1 MNENKILKKNQN
13 TNIYEHNKNIIEENG
28 LYKQTFQQLFNLVAR
43 DASSQIE
50 DVDASGAENNIAALQ
65 TLKLS
70 LEAIDDEVGK
80 IRLKSTQ
87 IVNHFNKINSHYI
100 SLKSDLNTEIR
111 KNKDQ
116 KEGLDKMAQEI
127 THRDELL
134 SKVSESLK
142 NKQFNDSMQN
152 EDLMK
157 ENERLK
163 IQIQNTDDVIN
174 KIKKETE
181 TLRHN
186 DLMLKS
192 RINELTSE
200 NKDLIQ
206 ARQDSQRDNGIQSEM
221 QRLREQNQD

>member
-1 MNENKILKKNQN
+1 
-13 TNIYEHNKNIIEENG
+13 
-28 LYKQTFQQLFNLVAR
+28 
-43 DASSQIE
+43 
-50 DVDASGAENNIAALQ
+50 
-65 TLKLS
+65 
-70 LEAIDDEVGK
+70 
-80 IRLKSTQ
+80 
-87 IVNHFNKINSHYI
+87 
-100 SLKSDLNTEIR
+100 
-111 KNKDQ
+111 
-116 KEGLDKMAQEI
+116 MAQEI